1 MCKIYTQNIYLQ
13 NLSTVSSIEWD
24 ALSQLSRQIR
34 VLNRLLIVKKYVTIY
49 FKFMLF
55 LKEVVIIPLTWV
67 VMFYLH
73 CTTIISLILTFTCK
87 YSAYSS
93 MFIQFYIFWNSAI
106 LENNLRDLTS
116 PRAPALQ
123 ARKRFVLVLLRAFRS
138 ATSRKS
144 KACTRTWD

>member
-1 MCKIYTQNIYLQ
+1 
-13 NLSTVSSIEWD
+13 
-24 ALSQLSRQIR
+24 
-34 VLNRLLIVKKYVTIY
+34 
-49 FKFMLF
+49 
-55 LKEVVIIPLTWV
+55 
-67 VMFYLH
+67 MFYLH

-106 LENNLRDLTS
+106 LENNLRDLPS

-123 ARKRFVLVLLRAFRS
+123 ARKRFALVLLRAFRS

-144 KACTRTWD
+144 KACPEDLGLVCFPPQEGRAWERGCTARWGNLLSPTVTSDAQLS

>member
-1 MCKIYTQNIYLQ
+1 MYKIYTQNIYLH

-24 ALSQLSRQIR
+24 ALSELSRQIR
-34 VLNRLLIVKKYVTIY
+34 VLNRLLIVKK
-49 FKFMLF
+49 MLQFTLIKCMSF
-55 LKEVVIIPLTWV
+55 LKEVIIIPLTWV

-106 LENNLRDLTS
+106 LENIYGIY
-116 PRAPALQ
+116 Q
-123 ARKRFVLVLLRAFRS
+123 ARERLLCRLENNL
-138 ATSRKS
+138 
-144 KACTRTWD
+144 C